1 MGVHTCHFFNPTK
14 CSPSSFSFSSEFD
27 PSQYTSRFF
36 FLFTHATF
44 FWVRAWFIWV
54 RLQFYAIHVIFEA
67 IQLPVDQYWNKL
79 RVLGVAIWTD
89 VWVSRGYFFP
99 RPPPSDVMSRLAL
112 WRVSGELKKNT
123 KLWIQFN
130 LVSAMQNN
138 LQARRGGSGNADMF
152 QSIFSDWFLLV
163 RADDKTLKRRDDT
176 ISSWKQKDEEFKRR
190 PTGGS
195 WEFNIVVH

>member
-1 MGVHTCHFFNPTK
+1 MGVHTCHFFNRTK

-79 RVLGVAIWTD
+79 RVLGVAIWAD

-99 RPPPSDVMSRLAL
+99 SLPLMLCLAL
-112 WRVSGELKKNT
+112 PSEGSQVSWKKT
-123 KLWIQFN
+123 QSFGFN
-130 LVSAMQNN
+130 LILF
-138 LQARRGGSGNADMF
+138 LQWKTTCKQDVAVVEMLTCSRA
-152 QSIFSDWFLLV
+152 FL
-163 RADDKTLKRRDDT
+163 A
-176 ISSWKQKDEEFKRR
+176 INF
-190 PTGGS
+190 
-195 WEFNIVVH
+195 F

>member
-1 MGVHTCHFFNPTK
+1 MGVHTCHFFNRTK

-99 RPPPSDVMSRLAL
+99 PPPSDVMSRLAL
-112 WRVSGELKKNT
+112 WRVSKWVEKKT
-123 KLWIQFN
+123 QSFGFN
-130 LVSAMQNN
+130 LILF
-138 LQARRGGSGNADMF
+138 LQWKTTCKQDVAVVEMLTCSRA
-152 QSIFSDWFLLV
+152 FL
-163 RADDKTLKRRDDT
+163 A
-176 ISSWKQKDEEFKRR
+176 INF
-190 PTGGS
+190 
-195 WEFNIVVH
+195 F

>member
-1 MGVHTCHFFNPTK
+1 MGVHKCHFFNRTK

-27 PSQYTSRFF
+27 PSQYASRFF

-44 FWVRAWFIWV
+44 FWMRACFIWV

-99 RPPPSDVMSRLAL
+99 PLPLMLCLAL
-112 WRVSGELKKNT
+112 PSEGSQVSWKKT
-123 KLWIQFN
+123 QSFGFN
-130 LVSAMQNN
+130 LILF
-138 LQARRGGSGNADMF
+138 LQWKTTCKQDVAVVEMLICSRA
-152 QSIFSDWFLLV
+152 FL
-163 RADDKTLKRRDDT
+163 A
-176 ISSWKQKDEEFKRR
+176 INF
-190 PTGGS
+190 
-195 WEFNIVVH
+195 F

>member
-1 MGVHTCHFFNPTK
+1 MSLLQPNKVQSIFFLLQFRVRSVAICLPFFLSSYTCH
-14 CSPSSFSFSSEFD
+14 
-27 PSQYTSRFF
+27 
-36 FLFTHATF
+36 L
-44 FWVRAWFIWV
+44 FWVRACFIWV

-79 RVLGVAIWTD
+79 RVFGVAIWTD

-99 RPPPSDVMSRLAL
+99 PPPPSNVMSRLAL

-130 LVSAMQNN
+130 LVSAMKNN

-152 QSIFSDWFLLV
+152 QSIFSD
-163 RADDKTLKRRDDT
+163 
-176 ISSWKQKDEEFKRR
+176 
-190 PTGGS
+190 
-195 WEFNIVVH
+195 

>member
-1 MGVHTCHFFNPTK
+1 MGVHTCHFFNRTK

-27 PSQYTSRFF
+27 PSQYASRFF

-44 FWVRAWFIWV
+44 FWVRACFIWV

-99 RPPPSDVMSRLAL
+99 PLPLMLCLTLPSEGSQ
-112 WRVSGELKKNT
+112 VSWKKT
-123 KLWIQFN
+123 QSFGFN
-130 LVSAMQNN
+130 LILF
-138 LQARRGGSGNADMF
+138 LQWKTTCKQDVAVVEMLTCSRA
-152 QSIFSDWFLLV
+152 FL
-163 RADDKTLKRRDDT
+163 A
-176 ISSWKQKDEEFKRR
+176 INF
-190 PTGGS
+190 
-195 WEFNIVVH
+195 F

>member
-1 MGVHTCHFFNPTK
+1 MGVHTCHFFNRTK

-27 PSQYTSRFF
+27 PSQYVSHFF

-44 FWVRAWFIWV
+44 FWVRACFIWV
-54 RLQFYAIHVIFEA
+54 RLQFYAIHVIIEA

-99 RPPPSDVMSRLAL
+99 PPLPVMLCLAL
-112 WRVSGELKKNT
+112 PSEGSQGELKKNT

-130 LVSAMQNN
+130 LVSAMKNN
-138 LQARRGGSGNADMF
+138 LQARRVGSGNADMF
-152 QSIFSDWFLLV
+152 QSIFSD
-163 RADDKTLKRRDDT
+163 
-176 ISSWKQKDEEFKRR
+176 
-190 PTGGS
+190 
-195 WEFNIVVH
+195 

>member
-1 MGVHTCHFFNPTK
+1 MP
-14 CSPSSFSFSSEFD
+14 PIFSFYLHMPPFLSARLFHLSSSTVLRHSCD
-27 PSQYTSRFF
+27 IRGNPI
-36 FLFTHATF
+36 
-44 FWVRAWFIWV
+44 V
-54 RLQFYAIHVIFEA
+54 
-67 IQLPVDQYWNKL
+67 PVDQYWNKL

-130 LVSAMQNN
+130 LVSAMKNN
-138 LQARRGGSGNADMF
+138 LQVRRGGSGNADMF

-176 ISSWKQKDEEFKRR
+176 ISSWKQKDKKFKRR

-195 WEFNIVVH
+195 